1 MYNNDLPTRAELPSS
16 RRLVLSTVIA
26 AAAAGALLVTVVMP
40 AEYGIDPTG
49 IGGLLGLK
57 RMGDIKVALAQE
69 AKQPVPP
76 AAASAAPPQAEAGVA
91 PIVAAAPAAAPAP
104 AASAPA
110 KPAADRQTHETRVT
124 LKPGQAAEIKLD
136 MRKGAKLRFEWT
148 TAGGPVNFDNH
159 GDPLNAPKG
168 FYHGY
173 GKGRHVER
181 DAGEIEAAFDGMHG
195 FYWRNRS
202 GGNVTVTLKTEG
214 EYSALKR
221 VL

>member
-1 MYNNDLPTRAELPSS
+1 MFNTDLPTRAELPSS
-16 RRLVLSTVIA
+16 RQLIRSTLMA
-26 AAAAGALLVTVVMP
+26 AVAAGVLLVAVVMP

-49 IGGLLGLK
+49 IGRVLGLK
-57 RMGDIKVALAQE
+57 KMGDIKVALVQE
-69 AKQPVPP
+69 AKQELPPGAAIAAPAQDPVR
-76 AAASAAPPQAEAGVA
+76 AAQIVAPASAAARL
-91 PIVAAAPAAAPAP
+91 
-104 AASAPA
+104 PA
-110 KPAADRQTHETRVT
+110 KPAAAGLTHETRVT

-136 MRKGAKLRFEWT
+136 MRKGAKVRFEWT

-173 GKGRHVER
+173 GKGRQVER
-181 DAGEIEAAFDGMHG
+181 DAGEIEAAFDGKHG
-195 FYWRNRS
+195 FFWRNRS
-202 GGNVTVTLKTEG
+202 GNDVTVTLKTEG

>member
-1 MYNNDLPTRAELPSS
+1 MYNTDLPTRAELPSS
-16 RRLVLSTVIA
+16 RQLIRSTLMAVV
-26 AAAAGALLVTVVMP
+26 AAGALLSAVVMP

-49 IGGLLGLK
+49 IGGALGLK
-57 RMGDIKVALAQE
+57 KMGEIKVALAKE
-69 AKQPVPP
+69 AKQEAPPP
-76 AAASAAPPQAEAGVA
+76 AANMASPKAGAQAAQTVPAA
-91 PIVAAAPAAAPAP
+91 AAAPLPAE
-104 AASAPA
+104 
-110 KPAADRQTHETRVT
+110 KPAAAGLAHETRVT

-136 MRKGAKLRFEWT
+136 MRKGAKVRFEWT

-159 GDPLNAPKG
+159 GDPPNAPKG

-173 GKGRHVER
+173 AKGRQVER
-181 DAGEIEAAFDGMHG
+181 DAGEIEAAFDGKHG

-202 GGNVTVTLKTEG
+202 GNDVTVNLKTQG

>member
-1 MYNNDLPTRAELPSS
+1 
-16 RRLVLSTVIA
+16 
-26 AAAAGALLVTVVMP
+26 MP

-57 RMGDIKVALAQE
+57 RMGEIKVALAQD
-69 AKQPVPP
+69 AKRQVPP
-76 AAASAAPPQAEAGVA
+76 AATSAAPPLDKAGVA
-91 PIVAAAPAAAPAP
+91 SIVTAAAAV
-104 AASAPA
+104 ASTPA
-110 KPAADRQTHETRVT
+110 KPTAEGQTHETRVT

-136 MRKGAKLRFEWT
+136 MRKGAKVRFEWT

-173 GKGRHVER
+173 GKGRQVER

-195 FYWRNRS
+195 FYWRNRT
-202 GGNVTVTLKTEG
+202 GGNVTVTLRTEG
-214 EYSALKR
+214 QYSALKR

>member
-1 MYNNDLPTRAELPSS
+1 MYNTDLPTRAELPSS
-16 RRLVLSTVIA
+16 RQLLRSTLLAVV
-26 AAAAGALLVTVVMP
+26 AAGALLITIAMP

-49 IGGLLGLK
+49 IGSALGLK
-57 RMGDIKVALAQE
+57 KMGEIKVALAKE
-69 AKQPVPP
+69 AKEARQEVPP
-76 AAASAAPPQAEAGVA
+76 AAASMASPQAGAQAAQTVPA
-91 PIVAAAPAAAPAP
+91 AAAAPLPAE
-104 AASAPA
+104 
-110 KPAADRQTHETRVT
+110 KPAAAGLAHETRVT

-136 MRKGAKLRFEWT
+136 MRKGAKVRFEWT

-159 GDPLNAPKG
+159 GDPPNAPKG

-173 GKGRHVER
+173 GKGRQVER
-181 DAGEIEAAFDGMHG
+181 DAGEIEAAFDGKHG

-202 GGNVTVTLKTEG
+202 NSDVTVNLKTQG